1 MPVVDFLTDD
11 EAAAYGRFVG
21 PPSQAD
27 LERVFFLDDEDRA
40 LVGRRRGEHMKLG
53 FALQL
58 VTVRWLGTFL
68 EDPLDVPTVVLDF
81 VAEQLGVKDPSQV
94 KRYTERRTT
103 PFDHQQEIR
112 QVYQWKDFGSVEP
125 EFVAWVAAR
134 SWTSGDG
141 PKAIFTD
148 GVGWLRERKVLLPGV
163 TTLARLVA
171 SVRDD
176 TTQRLWGVLEGLLT
190 VGQRY
195 VLDQLLE
202 VPPGARVS
210 DLERWRKGVAP
221 RASGPTIVKAL
232 DQVSEIG
239 GLELAEL
246 GAEALVPQRR
256 LGELAKYGMRADAS
270 ALRRHGDGRRLA
282 TLLATVR
289 FLEGK
294 SVDDSLELLDLLMAT
309 ELVNKAQN
317 ASNKETVRKHPKL
330 AKSAARLAVAVEA
343 LFESDGWGGGPDSE
357 PRVAEV
363 WEAIEAVISR
373 AEPRAA
379 LVLVNDSVPPADA
392 ADPDDWRSELVGR
405 YATVSGFLKVL
416 AEVIEFGANV
426 EGAPVLEAM
435 KALPDVLAYR
445 SRLPA
450 PLIPGR
456 LVEVGVVNGPWKRL
470 VFGHPV
476 RDDGSVNRHAYA
488 FCVLERFW
496 RALKRREIYAEAST
510 KWRNPQAEL
519 LEGPPWEAVRP
530 DALTALSLPADPD
543 ALLAEHS
550 ATLDAALM
558 EVGGRLVANPDVRV
572 DGAGK
577 IHLTG
582 VKAIEEPP
590 SLVDLRART
599 TAMLP
604 RVELPEVILEV
615 MSWVPE
621 LAEAFTAVSGGRS
634 RLKDLPISIAACLTA
649 HSLNV
654 GYRPIA
660 KKGVEALE
668 RSRLSHVYQNY
679 FRPETLSLAN
689 VPLVEMQANLPLA
702 QAWGGGLVAAVDG
715 MRFVVPVPA
724 AFARPNRKFFGSRRG
739 MTWLNAMNDRGMG
752 RGAKVVSGTIRDS
765 LHMVDVI
772 FGLDGGDLPEIVVSD
787 TGSYS
792 DLVFGLLELLGISYR
807 PALADL
813 PDQKGWRI
821 NASADYGPLNTFARG
836 KIDLRKIRRNWE
848 DILRVVS
855 SIYTG
860 TVRAYDVVT
869 MLQRDGHPT
878 ALGEAIASY
887 GRIFKTLHILQFIDV
902 DETYRRDIKDIRN
915 LQENRH
921 SLARKICHGKK
932 GELYHRYERGLENQ
946 LGALGLVLNCATLWT
961 TVYLDAAVRQLKA
974 QGYPVRD
981 EDMARLSP
989 FVHSH
994 LGVHGTYTFALPDLA
1009 PGAIRDLRDPDGAE
1023 DDDEI

>member
-1 MPVVDFLTDD
+1 M
-11 EAAAYGRFVG
+11 G
-21 PPSQAD
+21 QK
-27 LERVFFLDDEDRA
+27 
-40 LVGRRRGEHMKLG
+40 RGVHSRLG

-68 EDPLDVPTVVLDF
+68 EDPLEVPGVVLEF
-81 VAEQLGVKDPSQV
+81 VAEQLGVEDPSQV
-94 KRYTERRTT
+94 KRYTERRET
-103 PFDHQQEIR
+103 PFDHQREIR
-112 QVYQWKDFGSVEP
+112 RTYGWNDFVSVEP

-176 TTQRLWGVLEGLLT
+176 TTKRLWGVLEGLLT
-190 VGQRY
+190 IGQRY

-202 VPPGARVS
+202 VPPGSRVS
-210 DLERWRKGVAP
+210 DLERWRKGVPP
-221 RASGPTIVKAL
+221 RASGPTIIKAL
-232 DQVSEIG
+232 DQVSEIL

-246 GAEALVPQRR
+246 GAEALVPSRR

-270 ALRRHGDGRRLA
+270 ALKRHPDGRRLA

-294 SVDDSLELLDLLMAT
+294 SVDDTLELLDLLMAT
-309 ELVNKAQN
+309 ELINKAQN
-317 ASNKETVRKHPKL
+317 ASNKEKVRKHPKL
-330 AKSAARLAVAVEA
+330 AKSAARLAIAVEA
-343 LFESDGWGGGPDSE
+343 LFESEGWGGPDEE

-363 WEAIEAVISR
+363 WEAIENVISR
-373 AEPRAA
+373 AELRAA
-379 LVLVNDSVPPADA
+379 LVLVNENVLPADA
-392 ADPDDWRSELVGR
+392 TDPDDWRKELLGR
-405 YATVSGFLKVL
+405 YTTVSGFAKLL
-416 AEVIEFGANV
+416 SEVIEFGANA
-426 EGAPVLEAM
+426 EGAKVLAAM
-435 KALPDVLAYR
+435 KALPDVLTYR
-445 SRLPA
+445 GRLAA

-456 LVEVGVVNGPWKRL
+456 LIEAEVVNRAWKQL
-470 VFGHPV
+470 VFGHPAHE
-476 RDDGSVNRHAYA
+476 GGAVNRHAYA

-496 RALKRREIYAEAST
+496 RGLKRREIFADAST

-519 LEGPPWEAVRP
+519 LEGDQWEELRP
-530 DALTALSLPADPD
+530 DVLTALSLPDSPD
-543 ALLAEHS
+543 ALLADH
-550 ATLDAALM
+550 ACTLDAAYK
-558 EVGGRLVANPDVRV
+558 EVGGRLIANPDVRV
-572 DGAGK
+572 DASGK

-582 VKAIEEPP
+582 VKAVDEPP
-590 SLVDLRART
+590 SLVDLRARA

-604 RVELPEVILEV
+604 RVELPEMILEV

-621 LAEAFTAVSGGRS
+621 MTEAFTAVSGGRS
-634 RLKDLPISIAACLTA
+634 RLKDLAVSIAACLTA

-660 KKGVEALE
+660 KNGVEALE

-689 VPLVEMQANLPLA
+689 APLVAMQAGVPLA

-724 AFARPNRKFFGSRRG
+724 AFARPNRKYFGSKRG

-792 DLVFGLLELLGISYR
+792 DVVFGLLELLGISYR

-813 PDQKGWRI
+813 PDQKGWLI

-836 KIDLRKIRRNWE
+836 KIDLRKVKKNWQ
-848 DILRVVS
+848 DILRVVA

-887 GRIFKTLHILQFIDV
+887 GRIFKSLHILQFIDV
-902 DETYRRDIKDIRN
+902 DETYRRDIKGIRN

-932 GELYHRYERGLENQ
+932 GELYHRYERGIENQ
-946 LGALGLVLNCATLWT
+946 LGALGLVLNCVTLWT
-961 TVYLDAAVRQLKA
+961 TVYLDAAIRQLKA
-974 QGYPVRD
+974 QGYPVQD

>member
-1 MPVVDFLTDD
+1 MPVEFLTDD
-11 EAAAYGRFVG
+11 EAAAYGRYAG
-21 PPSQAD
+21 SPSRVD
-27 LERVFFLDDEDRA
+27 LDRVFFLDDQDRA
-40 LVGRRRGEHMKLG
+40 QVAQRRGQHMRLG

-68 EDPLDVPTVVLDF
+68 EDPLDVPGVVLEF
-81 VAEQLGVKDPSQV
+81 VAEQLEVEDPSQV
-94 KRYTERRTT
+94 KRYAERQPTR
-103 PFDHQQEIR
+103 FDHQRDIR
-112 QVYQWKDFGSVEP
+112 RVYGWRDFASVEG

-163 TTLARLVA
+163 STLARLVA
-171 SVRDD
+171 KVRDD
-176 TTQRLWGVLEGLLT
+176 TTKRLWGVLEGLLT
-190 VGQRY
+190 AGQRY

-202 VPPGARVS
+202 VPTGSRVS
-210 DLERWRKGVAP
+210 DLERWRKGVPP
-221 RASGPTIVKAL
+221 RSSGPTIIKAL
-232 DQVSEIG
+232 EQVSEIV
-239 GLELAEL
+239 GLDLADL
-246 GAEALVPQRR
+246 GAEALVPPRR

-270 ALRRHGDGRRLA
+270 ALRRHPAGRRLA
-282 TLLATVR
+282 TLLVTVR
-289 FLEGK
+289 HLEGK
-294 SVDDSLELLDLLMAT
+294 SVDDTLELLDLLMAT

-317 ASNKETVRKHPKL
+317 ASNKELVRRHPKL
-330 AKSAARLAVAVEA
+330 AKSAARLAVAVQA
-343 LFESDGWGGGPDSE
+343 LFEAEGWGGPDE
-357 PRVAEV
+357 QVRVTEV
-363 WEAIEAVISR
+363 WEVIEAVVSR
-373 AEPRAA
+373 AELRAA
-379 LVLVNDSVPPADA
+379 LVLVNENVAPADA
-392 ADPDDWRSELVGR
+392 ADPEDWRSELLGR
-405 YATVSGFLKVL
+405 YTTVSGLLKML
-416 AEVIEFGANV
+416 PQVIAFGANA
-426 EGAPVLEAM
+426 EGTPVLAAM

-450 PLIPGR
+450 PLIPGH
-456 LVEVGVVNGPWKRL
+456 LVDVGVVNGPWKRL
-470 VFGHPV
+470 VFGYPV
-476 RDDGSVNRHAYA
+476 REDLAVNRHAYA

-496 RALKRREIYAEAST
+496 RGLKRREIYADAST

-519 LEGPPWEAVRP
+519 LEGAQWEAIRP

-543 ALLAEHS
+543 TLLAEHS
-550 ATLDAALM
+550 ATLDAALR
-558 EVGGRLVANPDVRV
+558 EVGGRLIANPDVRV

-621 LAEAFTAVSGGRS
+621 LAAAFTAVSGGRS
-634 RLKDLPISIAACLTA
+634 RLKDLPVSIAACLTA

-668 RSRLSHVYQNY
+668 RSRLSHVFQNY
-679 FRPETLSLAN
+679 FRPETLSSAN
-689 VPLVEMQANLPLA
+689 APLVDKQADLSLA

-724 AFARPNRKFFGSRRG
+724 AFARPNRKYFGSKRG
-739 MTWLNAMNDRGMG
+739 MTWLNAVNDRGMG

-772 FGLDGGDLPEIVVSD
+772 FGLDGGELPEIVVSD

-813 PDQKGWRI
+813 PNQKGWRI
-821 NASADYGPLNTFARG
+821 SPSADYGALNTFARG
-836 KIDLRKIRRNWE
+836 KIDLRTIRRNWE
-848 DILRVVS
+848 DILRVVA

-887 GRIFKTLHILQFIDV
+887 GRIFKTLHILSYIDV

-946 LGALGLVLNCATLWT
+946 LGALGLALNCATLWT
-961 TVYLDAAVRQLKA
+961 TVYLDAAIHQLKA
-974 QGYPVRD
+974 EGYPVRE

-994 LGVHGTYTFALPDLA
+994 LGVHGTYTFALPELP
-1009 PGAIRDLRDPDGAE
+1009 PGAIRDLRDPDAAE
-1023 DDDEI
+1023 DDEI

>member
-1 MPVVDFLTDD
+1 MPVEFLTDD
-11 EAAAYGRFVG
+11 EAAAYGHFTG
-21 PPSQAD
+21 PPARAD
-27 LERVFFLDDEDRA
+27 LERVFFLDDEDQS

-68 EDPLDVPTVVLDF
+68 EDPLDVPGVVLEF
-81 VAEQLGVKDPSQV
+81 VAEQLGVEDPSQI
-94 KRYTERRTT
+94 KRYTERRPT

-112 QVYQWKDFGSVEP
+112 RVYQWKDFAAVEP
-125 EFVAWVAAR
+125 EFAAWVAAR

-171 SVRDD
+171 KVRDD
-176 TTQRLWGVLEGLLT
+176 TTKRLWGVLEGLLT

-202 VPPGARVS
+202 VASGSRVS
-210 DLERWRKGVAP
+210 DLERWRKGVVP
-221 RASGPTIVKAL
+221 RASGPTVIKAL
-232 DQVSEIG
+232 DQVSEIE

-270 ALRRHGDGRRLA
+270 ALRRHPEGRRLA

-289 FLEGK
+289 HLEGK
-294 SVDDSLELLDLLMAT
+294 SVDDTLELLDLLMAT

-317 ASNKETVRKHPKL
+317 ASNKEKVRKHPKL
-330 AKSAARLAVAVEA
+330 AKSAARLAVAVET
-343 LFESDGWGGGPDSE
+343 LFESDGWGDPQE
-357 PRVAEV
+357 ARVSAV
-363 WEAIEAVISR
+363 WEAIEAVVSR
-373 AEPRAA
+373 AELRAA
-379 LVLVNDSVPPADA
+379 VALVNESVPPADA
-392 ADPDDWRSELVGR
+392 ADPDDWRSELANR
-405 YATVSGFLKVL
+405 YTTVSGFLKML
-416 AEVIEFGANV
+416 PQVIEFGANA
-426 EGAPVLEAM
+426 EGTPVLEAM

-456 LVEVGVVNGPWKRL
+456 MVDAEVVNGPWKRL

-476 RDDGSVNRHAYA
+476 RADGSVNRHAYA

-496 RALKRREIYAEAST
+496 RALKRREIYADAST
-510 KWRNPQAEL
+510 RWRNPQAEL
-519 LEGPPWEAVRP
+519 LDGAPWKAIRS

-543 ALLAEHS
+543 ALLAEHTR
-550 ATLDAALM
+550 TLDAALR
-558 EVGGRLVANPDVRV
+558 EVGGRLAANPDVRV
-572 DGAGK
+572 DDAGK

-582 VKAIEEPP
+582 VKAVEEPP

-604 RVELPEVILEV
+604 RVELPEMILEV

-621 LAEAFTAVSGGRS
+621 LATAFTAVSGGRS
-634 RLKDLPISIAACLTA
+634 RLKDLPVSIAACLTA

-660 KKGVEALE
+660 KKGVEPLE

-689 VPLVEMQANLPLA
+689 TPLVDKQAGLPLA
-702 QAWGGGLVAAVDG
+702 QVWGGGLVAAVDG

-724 AFARPNRKFFGSRRG
+724 AFARPNRKYFGSKRG

-772 FGLDGGDLPEIVVSD
+772 FGLDGGNLPEIVVSD

-821 NASADYGPLNTFARG
+821 SRSADYGPLNTFARG
-836 KIDLRKIRRNWE
+836 KIDLPKIRRNWE
-848 DILRVVS
+848 DILRVVA

-887 GRIFKTLHILQFIDV
+887 GRIFKTRHILSYIDV

-961 TVYLDAAVRQLKA
+961 TVYLDAAVRHLQA
-974 QGYPVRD
+974 QSYPVRE

-1009 PGAIRDLRDPDGAE
+1009 PGAIRDLRDPDTAE
-1023 DDDEI
+1023 DDEI